1 MKKLI
6 QNIFSIRNKEM
17 HKVITILGLRIA
29 SKTKKQ
35 KKTIRAIN
43 EYVDFLFA
51 AILPN
56 PTE

>member
-29 SKTKKQ
+29 FKTKKTE
-35 KKTIRAIN
+35 KT
-43 EYVDFLFA
+43 YVQSMSML
-51 AILPN
+51 I
-56 PTE
+56 T